1 MAGELAQG
9 NYVICGGDCNHN
21 LLVAEDETDAESWAY
36 PFPRSYLPEKMDF
49 CLDLLDDAQRA
60 ALAPT
65 TRNADIPHD
74 PEQSLC
80 LTVDG
85 FIISDNIELV
95 DYSTVDTG
103 FLWSDHNPVQLT
115 FRLLDR

>member
-1 MAGELAQG
+1 MA
-9 NYVICGGDCNHN
+9 
-21 LLVAEDETDAESWAY
+21 AEDETDAESWAY
-36 PFPRSYLPEKMDF
+36 PFPRSYLPEGMSF
-49 CLDLLDDAQRA
+49 CLDLLDDTRRA

-65 TRNADIPHD
+65 TRNADIPYD

-85 FIISDNIELV
+85 FLISDNIELV

-103 FLWSDHNPVQLT
+103 FRWSDHNPVMLT
-115 FRLLDR
+115 FRLLQQ